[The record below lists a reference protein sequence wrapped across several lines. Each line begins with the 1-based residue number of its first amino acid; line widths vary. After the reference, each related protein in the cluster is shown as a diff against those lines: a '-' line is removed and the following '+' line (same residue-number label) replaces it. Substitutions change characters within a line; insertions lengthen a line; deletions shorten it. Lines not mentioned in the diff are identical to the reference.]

1 LSILYGIDVAGGMVN
16 KMNSLFDLTNQ
27 TAIITGGSRGLGE
40 QMADTLGNAGA
51 NIVICSRNVEQCA
64 KTAAKLQDKGINV
77 LALSCDVSQKE
88 DIELVISK
96 TIEKF
101 GTIDILVN
109 NSGTSWIAPFLDYP
123 EDKWDKVLDVNV
135 KGAFLF
141 SQAVAKKMAEQK
153 HGKIINISSVT
164 AFSGTPP
171 QLLDAIAYNTSKG
184 ALITLTKELAI
195 KLAPYN
201 IQVNAIAPGFFPT
214 KITTAFENHKK
225 LISAK
230 IPAGRLGELNDLDGI
245 VLLLSGEASNYITGQ
260 IIAIDGGLSSIL

>member
-1 LSILYGIDVAGGMVN
+1 MSILYGIDVAGGMVN

-40 QMADTLGNAGA
+40 QMATTLGEAGA
-51 NIVICSRNVEQCA
+51 NIVICSRNLDQCT

-77 LALSCDVSQKE
+77 LALPCDVSKKV
-88 DIELVISK
+88 DIDHVISK

-101 GTIDILVN
+101 GTIDILIN
-109 NSGTSWIAPFLDYP
+109 NSGTSWMAPFLEYP

-135 KGAFLF
+135 KGSFLF

-153 HGKIINISSVT
+153 HGKIINVSSVT
-164 AFSGTPP
+164 AFSGTAP

-214 KITTAFENHKK
+214 KITTVFENHKK
-225 LISAK
+225 LITAR
-230 IPAGRLGELNDLDGI
+230 IPAGRLGELSDLDGI
-245 VLLLSGEASNYITGQ
+245 TLLLSGGASDYITGQ
-260 IIAIDGGLSSIL
+260 IITIDGGLSSTL